1 MTESDAIIQV
11 KKTKKSIS
19 GKSSQKM
26 KWSDEML
33 TEERLQGIERIV
45 KEKGSASIPEL
56 MERMGISESTAR
68 RDLTLLDK
76 QGRLQKVVA
85 VLMIISDVYSTKED
99 TVHRKKTGI

>member
-1 MTESDAIIQV
+1 MKENERRRLTMTENDTIIQI

-56 MERMGISESTAR
+56 MERMGIS
-68 RDLTLLDK
+68 K
-76 QGRLQKVVA
+76 KFVA
-85 VLMIISDVYSTKED
+85 V
-99 TVHRKKTGI
+99 R

>member
-1 MTESDAIIQV
+1 MTEGDSIIQI

-45 KEKGSASIPEL
+45 KECFDS
-56 MERMGISESTAR
+56 GIDGTDGNIRIHSQTGFDST
-68 RDLTLLDK
+68 
-76 QGRLQKVVA
+76 
-85 VLMIISDVYSTKED
+85 
-99 TVHRKKTGI
+99 

>member
-1 MTESDAIIQV
+1 MTENDAIIQI

-76 QGRLQKVVA
+76 QEGSKKSWRCDDNQWMFIVPKKIL
-85 VLMIISDVYSTKED
+85 YS
-99 TVHRKKTGI
+99 RKKTGI

>member
-1 MTESDAIIQV
+1 MTENDAIIQI

-45 KEKGSASIPEL
+45 KEKGVL
-56 MERMGISESTAR
+56 RFGIDGTDGNIRIHSQTGFDST
-68 RDLTLLDK
+68 
-76 QGRLQKVVA
+76 
-85 VLMIISDVYSTKED
+85 
-99 TVHRKKTGI
+99 